1 MTIARSLRSDTTARR
16 PQRQRI
22 RPAGP
27 ATARRRTAIWTHP
40 GFRWAS
46 RRTLRRFPKQVVIY
60 SCALLF
66 AFWVLFPLF
75 FTLTSSFSTP
85 AEIGAKPYSWFPKR
99 LTVTNYIAVFTGND
113 NPFHQSTG
121 GGFAAS
127 TGSVS
132 KIMPAIGASFLV
144 ATLLVLTNLVIG
156 GTAGYAF
163 SRFSFRGKKLAFA
176 WLLLSRVIPPIT
188 LITAFFEAAN
198 RLHLFNTPW
207 VLVISYNIFTLP
219 LCVWLL
225 KSYFDSVPIEVE
237 EAATIDGAGRW
248 KTLLMVV
255 VPIAR
260 PGLIAAGMLVFLEA
274 WSEFFYSLILTNELT
289 VPPLIVGLQGL
300 QQFSWTLLAAAIII
314 SLVPPLVIALGFQRY
329 LVSGL
334 ARGSIQ

>member
-1 MTIARSLRSDTTARR
+1 MTAPRSLRSGTTARQPQQQASR
-16 PQRQRI
+16 PAAHGATGRCTTDRK
-22 RPAGP
+22 PAGP
-27 ATARRRTAIWTHP
+27 
-40 GFRWAS
+40 RWAR
-46 RRTLRRFPKQVVIY
+46 RRTLRRLPKQIAIY
-60 SCALLF
+60 ACALLF

-85 AEIGAKPYSWFPKR
+85 AEIGAKPYSWLPKH
-99 LTVTNYIAVFTGND
+99 LTATNYIAVFTGND

-156 GTAGYAF
+156 GIAGYAF
-163 SRFSFRGKKLAFA
+163 SRFDFRGKRLAFA

-207 VLVISYNIFTLP
+207 VLVISYNVFTLP

-225 KSYFDSVPIEVE
+225 KSYFDSVPVEVE
-237 EAATIDGAGRW
+237 EAARIDGTGRW

-260 PGLIAAGMLVFLEA
+260 PGLIAAGLLVFLEA